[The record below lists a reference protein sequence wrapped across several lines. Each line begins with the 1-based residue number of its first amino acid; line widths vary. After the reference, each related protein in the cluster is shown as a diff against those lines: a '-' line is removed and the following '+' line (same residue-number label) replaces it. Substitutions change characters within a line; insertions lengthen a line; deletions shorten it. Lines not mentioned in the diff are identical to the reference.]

1 MYMRNYSHTLWREL
15 NLPISP
21 IKKDYVFPKESDQD
35 IAAKYTDHYHER
47 HLINQDLIDWA
58 KSIDLGVLRI
68 ERFSSKPDYRM
79 YVHTDNDDWID
90 DLVKIIWCYCP
101 TNDHTMNWYDVKDTT
116 YYDVE
121 TNNDSGPTMHFPDFN
136 IDKLITSTTIKSN
149 PILANT
155 GRPHNIQNGKSY
167 RHVVCAWFHD
177 LKSNEK
183 ITVDGN
189 IYPKPLQ
196 WNVAV
201 ERMNDFIL

>member
-1 MYMRNYSHTLWREL
+1 
-15 NLPISP
+15 
-21 IKKDYVFPKESDQD
+21 
-35 IAAKYTDHYHER
+35 
-47 HLINQDLIDWA
+47 
-58 KSIDLGVLRI
+58 
-68 ERFSSKPDYRM
+68 M

-101 TNDHTMNWYDVKDTT
+101 TDDHTINWYDVKDTT

-196 WNVAV
+196 WDVAV
-201 ERMNDFIL
+201 SRMSNIIL